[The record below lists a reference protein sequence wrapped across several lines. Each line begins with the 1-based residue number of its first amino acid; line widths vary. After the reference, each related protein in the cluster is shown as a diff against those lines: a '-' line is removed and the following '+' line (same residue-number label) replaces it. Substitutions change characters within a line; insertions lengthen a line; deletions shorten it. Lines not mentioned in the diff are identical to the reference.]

1 MRNRIAATIFLSGA
15 GLAQA
20 ADLRPL
26 PYRVPPPPLAAGWT
40 GFYVGANVGGGW
52 SVAKSEFDFAGSPVF
67 ATASNPLAGVV
78 GGGQAGYNWQTGPL
92 VLGVEADIQAS
103 GLSGSLTAPP
113 CPAALCGVDVS
124 ASYTQRMD
132 WFGTVRGRLG
142 YATDAWLVYGTAGYA
157 YGNLKTEAAASA
169 GAVSASARR
178 NEFRDGFVVGTGV
191 EFAFAPRWT
200 AKMEYLHLDFGSAS
214 TAWTFT
220 GIPPLNHH
228 IKIHE
233 NVVRGGVNYR
243 F

>member
-1 MRNRIAATIFLSGA
+1 MRKFIAAIILSGGA
-15 GLAQA
+15 TMAQA
-20 ADLRPL
+20 ADLGPL
-26 PYRVPPPPLAAGWT
+26 PYRVPPPPMVLGWT

-52 SVAKSEFDFAGSPVF
+52 SVAKSTFDFAGGPAF
-67 ATASNPLAGVV
+67 ASASNPLTGAV

-103 GLSGSLTAPP
+103 SLKGSLTAPP
-113 CPAALCGVDVS
+113 CPASICGVDVS
-124 ASYTQRMD
+124 ASYTQKMD

-157 YGNLKTEAAASA
+157 YGNATTEASASA
-169 GAVSASARR
+169 GAVSASTSRK
-178 NEFRDGFVVGTGV
+178 EFRDGFVVGGGV

-200 AKMEYLHLDFGSAS
+200 AKAEYLYLDFGSANTS
-214 TAWTFT
+214 WTFT
-220 GIPPLNHH
+220 GIPTVNDR
-228 IKIHE
+228 IKIYE